1 MTSDNKEAAPRVAKF
16 TQPLIASVAAIVGFA
31 AVYVMLAPHDNAP
44 ARLAGVSPVA
54 AEAVA
59 APAEPSPVAD
69 GEALNTGEMSN
80 FVFKSAPEPLDDVA
94 FVDGDEKPMTLADF
108 KGRVVLLNLWA
119 TWCAPCRKEMPGLD
133 RLQAEMGSDQFE
145 VVALSVDRAGVKASQ
160 KFLDQIA
167 VKSLKTYVDATARVS
182 KPLRVVGMP
191 TTILIDREGREVGR
205 LIGPA
210 EWDTEEAKRLIKSVL

>member
-1 MTSDNKEAAPRVAKF
+1 MTSDNNEAAPRGSL
-16 TQPLIASVAAIVGFA
+16 TGRGLIAIGCAFAGLA
-31 AVYVMLAPHDNAP
+31 AVYVMLAPDDNAP
-44 ARLAGVSPVA
+44 AHLSAVTPAA
-54 AEAVA
+54 AEAAA
-59 APAEPSPVAD
+59 APAEPSPAAE
-69 GEALNTGEMSN
+69 GGALNTGEMSN
-80 FVFKSAPEPLDDVA
+80 FVFKSAPEPLEDVA
-94 FVDGDEKPMTLADF
+94 FVDGDEKPVSLADF

-210 EWDTEEAKRLIKSVL
+210 EWDTEEAKRLIRSVL